1 MADHEVLTLGGGC
14 FWCLEAVYRETQGVV
29 SAVSGYMGG
38 ASANPTYKQ
47 VCSGTT
53 GHVEVVQVTFDPA
66 VISARDVLEIFF
78 VIHDPTTLNS
88 QGNDCMGRSARSVIF
103 YHSPE
108 QKTLAEE
115 MIAELTREKDVRST
129 DRVTAVEP
137 VSTFYPAEDYHQDYF
152 ANNPYQPYCSYVVG
166 PKVEKFP
173 EEVCGKTA
181 RSDLGSALPAFG
193 NHEPRP
199 RLDSRSNPFEA
210 RFPHQTFDWRKRG
223 GFQACGDSK
232 KEVHGSNPEL
242 CVNSP
247 PAYQSGDRKFRDKPL
262 AFGG

>member
-66 VISARDVLEIFF
+66 VISNRDILEIFF

-88 QGNDCMGRSARSVIF
+88 QGNDHGTQYRSVIF

-108 QKTLAEE
+108 QKALVEE
-115 MIAELTREKDVRST
+115 MIAELTREKT
-129 DRVTAVEP
+129 FDRPIVTAIESA
-137 VSTFYPAEDYHQDYF
+137 STFYPAEDYHQDYF

-166 PKVEKFP
+166 PKVEKF
-173 EEVCGKTA
+173 
-181 RSDLGSALPAFG
+181 
-193 NHEPRP
+193 
-199 RLDSRSNPFEA
+199 
-210 RFPHQTFDWRKRG
+210 RK
-223 GFQACGDSK
+223 
-232 KEVHGSNPEL
+232 
-242 CVNSP
+242 
-247 PAYQSGDRKFRDKPL
+247 KFAEKRR
-262 AFGG
+262 AAI